1 MSKLHQRFV
10 FDKSLKIQQSENI
23 YLKKNDFKIVKFYK
37 KNTTYTIYLKY
48 LF

>member
-23 YLKKNDFKIVKFYK
+23 YLKKMI
-37 KNTTYTIYLKY
+37 LK
-48 LF
+48 